1 MYCRKLHHN
10 STICCQSPTFRHH
23 SQAYANNY
31 SSNHIYILGHPPGFH
46 PCPLLFGTQT
56 FYLVKCIQP
65 DVTNYQ
71 HPIILLM
78 TIKSLICHTDL
89 FPDTEPIFWAHTMPK
104 NVSNIFHVLTLTFHI
119 FTRQLFSSKF
129 TMLGHTRIYQMYSFI
144 VTFVPQ
150 NNIMRSVLFK
160 LYRWKKWASSPI
172 KVTE

>member
-89 FPDTEPIFWAHTMPK
+89 FPDTKPIFLSTYHAQKCIKHFPRV
-104 NVSNIFHVLTLTFHI
+104 NLD
-119 FTRQLFSSKF
+119 FSYLHK
-129 TMLGHTRIYQMYSFI
+129 T
-144 VTFVPQ
+144 VV
-150 NNIMRSVLFK
+150 FK
-160 LYRWKKWASSPI
+160 
-172 KVTE
+172 